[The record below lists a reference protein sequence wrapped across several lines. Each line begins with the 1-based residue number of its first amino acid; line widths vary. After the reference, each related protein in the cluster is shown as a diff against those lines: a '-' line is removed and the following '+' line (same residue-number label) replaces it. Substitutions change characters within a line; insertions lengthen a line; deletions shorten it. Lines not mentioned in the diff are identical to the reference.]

1 MLHVIVTYDI
11 SNNKARRK
19 ISERCLD
26 YGLDRT
32 QYSVFSG
39 RLRPTSIRALSKALQ
54 QYVKSGHVLIIP
66 IASDDWEKRI
76 ELGAPIHHREEG
88 DEDDD

>member
-1 MLHVIVTYDI
+1 MLRVIVTYDV

-26 YGLDRT
+26 YGLDRA

-39 RLRPTSIRALSKALQ
+39 LLRPTNIRALSKALQ
-54 QYVKSGHVLIIP
+54 PYVKSGHVLIIP

-76 ELGAPIHHREEG
+76 ELGAPIHHRDEEDG
-88 DEDDD
+88 DDD